1 MSKSTI
7 KRPAKTT
14 VSAAKARKSAAKAPA
29 RGAAKPAARQG
40 AVKPRPAETMR
51 YSAPALEKGLDI
63 MEFLS
68 ERARAYSLAQLAE
81 EMGRTKGEIFR
92 MLVVLEAR
100 GYVERAPD
108 TDFFQVTDK
117 LLRVGLRRPQ
127 YRSLT
132 EIARPIMDRFAAET
146 RYPCH
151 LAIASDEQIVVI
163 ARAESPDLVGVT
175 VRVGYRRPMMETG
188 SGRCIMAYMSD
199 GQRQHTLELM
209 QRGNVR
215 VDVKKLESDSAEV
228 RARGAI
234 IEPSRI
240 MEGVFDISCPVLGH
254 GSEAVV
260 AALSTPY
267 VTLVINQISKEAV
280 ALRLAEAAR
289 EISAKLSA
297 R

>member
-1 MSKSTI
+1 M
-7 KRPAKTT
+7 AKA
-14 VSAAKARKSAAKAPA
+14 SPRQAAKGPPKARANEAL
-29 RGAAKPAARQG
+29 
-40 AVKPRPAETMR
+40 R

-68 ERARAYSLAQLAE
+68 ERARAYSLAQLAD

-108 TDFFQVTDK
+108 TDLFQVTDK
-117 LLRVGLRRPQ
+117 LLRVGLQRPQ
-127 YRSLT
+127 YRALT
-132 EIARPIMDRFAAET
+132 EIARPIMERFAADT

-151 LAIASDEQIVVI
+151 LAIASDEQIVVV

-175 VRVGYRRPMMETG
+175 VRVGYRRPMLETG
-188 SGRCIMAYMSD
+188 SGRCIIAYMSD
-199 GQRQHTLELM
+199 QQRQHVIALM
-209 QRGNVR
+209 QRANSKI
-215 VDVKKLESDSAEV
+215 DVKKLDADCAET

-234 IEPSRI
+234 VEPSRI
-240 MEGVFDISCPVLGH
+240 MEGVFDISCPVLGPDKE
-254 GSEAVV
+254 SVV

-267 VTLVINQISKEAV
+267 VRLVTNEIGKEAV
-280 ALRLAEAAR
+280 AEKLSRAAH
-289 EISAKLSA
+289 EISSKLSM